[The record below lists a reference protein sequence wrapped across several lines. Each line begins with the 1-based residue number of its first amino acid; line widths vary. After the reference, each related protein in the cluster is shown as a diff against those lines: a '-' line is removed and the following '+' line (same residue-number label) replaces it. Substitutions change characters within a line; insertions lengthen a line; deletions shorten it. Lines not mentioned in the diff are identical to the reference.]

1 MKNQNDSCSQIPLKM
16 AFFNH
21 YLLIFILFV
30 LSVESADPSAQ
41 LCNDNSN
48 STTPQITKNIDSILP
63 KLVQATSQFGYS
75 ATSFGHGEAQVFGL
89 AQCRGDVS
97 TQDCSSCIQEAA
109 KEIRSFCPNKVDA
122 RIWYE
127 YCFLRYNTQNFI
139 GELDTGFG
147 VFYYNVENVTDPKT
161 FNKGLGS
168 LMYQI
173 NTVAAVSGSKGLGKG
188 ETKLSPFLTLYAL
201 VQCTRD
207 LPELSCRQCLA
218 IAVGNFPTY
227 CENKKGCR
235 VIYSS
240 CYVRYELYPFFFP
253 LDDKQTPLES
263 PSMTNYRSVV
273 TKP

>member
-1 MKNQNDSCSQIPLKM
+1 M

-21 YLLIFILFV
+21 YLLIFVLFI

-48 STTPQITKNIDSILP
+48 STTSEITKNINSLLP
-63 KLVQATSQFGYS
+63 KLIQATSQFGYS
-75 ATSFGHGEAQVFGL
+75 ATSFGHGQTQVFGL

-97 TQDCSSCIQEAA
+97 AEDCSACIQEAA
-109 KEIRSFCPNKVDA
+109 KEIRTFCPNKADA

-127 YCFLRYNTQNFI
+127 YCILRYNTENFI
-139 GELDTGFG
+139 GKLDTGFG
-147 VFYYNVENVTDPKT
+147 VFYWNVENVTDPKT
-161 FNKGLGS
+161 FNDGLGS
-168 LMYQI
+168 LMYKI
-173 NTVAAVSGSKGLGKG
+173 NAFAGVSGSKGLAKG
-188 ETKLSPFLTLYAL
+188 ETKLSPFSTLYAL

-207 LPELSCRQCLA
+207 LPELECRQCLA
-218 IAVGNFPTY
+218 IAVGNFPTF

-253 LDDKQTPLES
+253 LDKQTALES
-263 PSMTNYRSVV
+263 SSMKNYSWVV